1 MIRADFNRPV
11 GAGTE
16 VMRRCRVGLVLR
28 VKVQKVRWWWNLNV
42 CSEMLFWIPFCI
54 SFYLSTESLIDSQ
67 SILIVSSLAVL
78 RLSISKVWT
87 QSRQHMAK
95 INGSILVVG
104 SCREEFTMM
113 TYFMSNEN
121 SLNIFLINMNDNYEV
136 MEWIHRCWSL
146 RSVLFSCFRKAR
158 RVAGRLY
165 QTHEA
170 H

>member
-54 SFYLSTESLIDSQ
+54 GFYLSTESLIDSQ

-78 RLSISKVWT
+78 RLSITT
-87 QSRQHMAK
+87 QHIKGMNTKPTAHGKDKRLHFGSRQ
-95 INGSILVVG
+95 L
-104 SCREEFTMM
+104 
-113 TYFMSNEN
+113 
-121 SLNIFLINMNDNYEV
+121 
-136 MEWIHRCWSL
+136 
-146 RSVLFSCFRKAR
+146 
-158 RVAGRLY
+158 
-165 QTHEA
+165 
-170 H
+170 